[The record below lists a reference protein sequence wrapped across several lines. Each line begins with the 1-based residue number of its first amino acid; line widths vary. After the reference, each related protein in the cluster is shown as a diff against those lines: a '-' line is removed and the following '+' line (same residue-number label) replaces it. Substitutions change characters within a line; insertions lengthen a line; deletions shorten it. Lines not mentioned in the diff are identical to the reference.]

1 MSAMTQRV
9 SGRRRPVL
17 MTVERHEAVGK
28 VMDLI
33 AITQD
38 AMGANGGAL
47 TCLTQARQQTPGN
60 GLLQAAT
67 LATFETHTAL
77 TRLLGEL
84 REQAGALD
92 GSTT

>member
-1 MSAMTQRV
+1 MAV
-9 SGRRRPVL
+9 AKVIPLRRPQTIAVPRQEL
-17 MTVERHEAVGK
+17 VEQL
-28 VMDLI
+28 MDLI

-38 AMGANGGAL
+38 AMSANGGAL

-77 TRLLGEL
+77 TALLGEL